1 MFQKSLTEGRF
12 VVYNF
17 QTELKRRFVESVPL
31 EDSYKGIMDF
41 LQAFRDG
48 RMKTL
53 EGDCF
58 NHYKISVK
66 EEDKSTLVCKILF
79 CSCHE
84 TGS

>member
-17 QTELKRRFVESVPL
+17 QTELKRSFAESVSL
-31 EDSYKGIMDF
+31 EDSYKDIMDF
-41 LQAFRDG
+41 LQAFCDA

-79 CSCHE
+79 CLCHE